1 MTNSGLSA
9 ILPIMEA
16 KIRYRIK
23 GKIYYKISEEELKD
37 EDYSLADGIWRM
49 QNPKGEIFRLL
60 IARGGKR
67 YTLYT
72 ADGSKFVL
80 KTNSISKVEK

>member
-1 MTNSGLSA
+1 MTNSRLSV
-9 ILPIMEA
+9 ILRIMEA

-23 GKIYYKISEEELKD
+23 GKIYYKISEEVLKD
-37 EDYSLADGIWRM
+37 SDFDLADGIWRM
-49 QNPKGEIFRLL
+49 QNPKGENFRLL
-60 IARGGKR
+60 IGRGGKR

-80 KTNSISKVEK
+80 KTNSISKVD

>member
-1 MTNSGLSA
+1 MTNSRLSV
-9 ILPIMEA
+9 ILRIRET

-23 GKIYYKISEEELKD
+23 GKIYYKVSEEVLKD
-37 EDYSLADGIWRM
+37 SDFDLADGIWRM
-49 QNPKGEIFRLL
+49 QNPKGENFRLL
-60 IARGGKR
+60 ISRGGKR

-80 KTNSISKVEK
+80 KTNSISRVK

>member
-1 MTNSGLSA
+1 
-9 ILPIMEA
+9 MEA

-23 GKIYYKISEEELKD
+23 GKIYYKVSEETLKD
-37 EDYSLADGIWRM
+37 EDYSLVDGIWRM
-49 QNPKGEIFRLL
+49 VNPKGESFRLL
-60 IARGGKR
+60 IGHGGKR

-72 ADGSKFVL
+72 LDTGKFVL